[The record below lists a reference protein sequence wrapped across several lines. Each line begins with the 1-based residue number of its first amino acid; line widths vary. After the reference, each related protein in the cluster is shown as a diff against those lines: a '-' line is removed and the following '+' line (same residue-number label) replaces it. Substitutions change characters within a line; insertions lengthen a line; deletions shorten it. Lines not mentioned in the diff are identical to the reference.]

1 MSTLHYRRVRGDMI
15 KTYQI
20 LSGKYDT
27 NVVPNLK
34 TTGIQA
40 TRGNDLRIFKTR
52 FKYDLRKFYFTAR
65 VVDAWNSLSNWI
77 VMANSTNT
85 KITTNRHLSNNPST
99 NLHTETTTTN
109 SKISSERQSLTKTR
123 RGAVQNLVYVGM

>member
-1 MSTLHYRRVRGDMI
+1 MI
-15 KTYQI
+15 ETYKI

-27 NVVPNLK
+27 YVIPHLK

-52 FKYDLRKFYFTAR
+52 FKYDLRKFYFSNR
-65 VVDAWNSLSNWI
+65 VVDAWNSLPNWI

-85 KITTNRHLSNNPST
+85 FTRKLDIILAKPGDYLRFSYTVTGNRKS
-99 NLHTETTTTN
+99 
-109 SKISSERQSLTKTR
+109 R
-123 RGAVQNLVYVGM
+123 